1 MGNWRP
7 GEGQGGGRGEGS
19 QGENEAGPGLGAVG
33 AQRRGGG
40 RELKQEAQE
49 LMTDRGKRGS
59 G

>member
-40 RELKQEAQE
+40 RELKQEAQG
-49 LMTDRGKRGS
+49 LAAVG
-59 G
+59 